1 MIWYRKRMTPSP
13 FQSSF
18 VVFFPQVPCK
28 QTIEVYFVY
37 MHTGWQYLQRYI
49 NNGMMVKFVSFKI
62 ALLHLKNAVI
72 SFSRHFGS
80 KVEMQNIFAKHFSDS
95 KQSFGK
101 SRHKQLLPV
110 TSASES
116 EAGAS
121 KWLIWIGKLRRP
133 LSGEKAYI

>member
-1 MIWYRKRMTPSP
+1 MTPSP

-28 QTIEVYFVY
+28 QKKLVSMHCILLYFIRAHRMTISTALHLY
-37 MHTGWQYLQRYI
+37 
-49 NNGMMVKFVSFKI
+49 GMMVKFVSLEI

-121 KWLIWIGKLRRP
+121 K
-133 LSGEKAYI
+133 